1 MTAGYIIQIILFAL
15 SAMFVLFIF
24 IAAALAIPRPGKGKS
39 YRYSKSG
46 DDWIL
51 KFRKKK

>member
-1 MTAGYIIQIILFAL
+1 MTTGYIIQIILFAL
-15 SAMFVLFIF
+15 AAMFVLFIF
-24 IAAALAIPRPGKGKS
+24 IAAAMAIPRPSKGKS

-51 KFRKKK
+51 KFKKKK

>member
-1 MTAGYIIQIILFAL
+1 MTTGYILQILLFAV
-15 SAMFVLFIF
+15 SAILVLFIF
-24 IAAALAIPRPGKGKS
+24 IGAALAIPRPGKGKS

-51 KFRKKK
+51 KFRKK